1 MMNYTAQSLI
11 EMSDLRNQL
20 IDRVEVLSKVKALFL
35 IPGIEMVSTGM
46 VAKFYEVEN
55 DVIRQLHKAHRSEI
69 NGDGILR
76 VTGKEFG
83 REIASHPNIEVK
95 TMSGKKGSVTY
106 VLNGVT
112 YEINNA
118 SNLFFSP
125 RAVLRIGMLLRD
137 SEVAK
142 EVRTQLLNTFEC
154 ATEEQKTEAIDQ
166 EGVMLLSIIRAGSP
180 ELMAVELGKYR
191 DFMNRHIA
199 KLEGEKQGLQTELD
213 IVHNEIVTWTPKQ
226 ITKRLI
232 GSIGYQLGGRPDYAW
247 GKLRQKLY
255 HHHGIS
261 LEQRKH
267 GTKASYISLV
277 HDDEWTKVLQEV
289 YALAKEFGID
299 VVKAVGLINAQQ
311 IPDFVV

>member
-1 MMNYTAQSLI
+1 MALKSGDVTAYGTGMRNLSRCAEAPIKYARISRTAHYRTDNRRHRPLQ
-11 EMSDLRNQL
+11 RNQL

-137 SEVAK
+137 SEVAR
-142 EVRTQLLNTFEC
+142 EVRTQPI
-154 ATEEQKTEAIDQ
+154 APDVKT
-166 EGVMLLSIIRAGSP
+166 IR
-180 ELMAVELGKYR
+180 
-191 DFMNRHIA
+191 
-199 KLEGEKQGLQTELD
+199 
-213 IVHNEIVTWTPKQ
+213 
-226 ITKRLI
+226 
-232 GSIGYQLGGRPDYAW
+232 
-247 GKLRQKLY
+247 
-255 HHHGIS
+255 
-261 LEQRKH
+261 
-267 GTKASYISLV
+267 
-277 HDDEWTKVLQEV
+277 
-289 YALAKEFGID
+289 
-299 VVKAVGLINAQQ
+299 
-311 IPDFVV
+311 